1 MKTLVTLLIISSSLA
16 TFAQKSDSTRTYY
29 RIIRGT
35 IEHAT
40 ELKSKKYIRN
50 GEAEIKSGRKVIA
63 SGIYKDDKRYGRWR
77 FFDRKD
83 SLEQIYNYTTKKVE
97 YNASTKNLNC
107 VINSLKTG
115 DKLVYPAKIGGF
127 TYAMYYLLDFF
138 KIPSNIRSFRG
149 VHELFYIFHLDDNGR
164 LIKYETR
171 IVSAGNEKIDII
183 NLNRLRE
190 EDFEFSPAIVN
201 GRRVAS
207 KIIYESKITVD

>member
-1 MKTLVTLLIISSSLA
+1 
-16 TFAQKSDSTRTYY
+16 
-29 RIIRGT
+29 
-35 IEHAT
+35 
-40 ELKSKKYIRN
+40 
-50 GEAEIKSGRKVIA
+50 
-63 SGIYKDDKRYGRWR
+63 
-77 FFDRKD
+77 
-83 SLEQIYNYTTKKVE
+83 
-97 YNASTKNLNC
+97 
-107 VINSLKTG
+107 
-115 DKLVYPAKIGGF
+115 
-127 TYAMYYLLDFF
+127 MYYLLDFF

-164 LIKYETR
+164 LIKYEIR